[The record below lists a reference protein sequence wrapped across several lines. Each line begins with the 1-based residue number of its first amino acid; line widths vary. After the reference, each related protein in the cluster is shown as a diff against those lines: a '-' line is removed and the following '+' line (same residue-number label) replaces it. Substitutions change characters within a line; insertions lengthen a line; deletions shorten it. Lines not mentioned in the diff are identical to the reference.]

1 MRWEKL
7 DVFQNLKSNENG
19 VLVHNEAIN
28 TMKMRD
34 IVSVFANSSSASYV
48 QAQLNLKGDC

>member
-19 VLVHNEAIN
+19 VFVHNEAIN